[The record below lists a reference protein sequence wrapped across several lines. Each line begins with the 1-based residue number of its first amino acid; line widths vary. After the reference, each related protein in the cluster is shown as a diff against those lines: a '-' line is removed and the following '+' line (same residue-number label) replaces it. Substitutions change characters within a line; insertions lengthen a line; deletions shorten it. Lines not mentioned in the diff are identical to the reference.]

1 MARQD
6 ILIADSELLTRD
18 LLKKML
24 SSTGFNVHAVSEFAE
39 AEQTLTQKKFPL
51 AMISS
56 KPGDKE
62 VRKMVGRL
70 REQWA
75 DCIVFLLSSPPG
87 SYEADS
93 LLRLGIFDVIV
104 KPFRLEEVK
113 LKVCH
118 ANEILSLKQRLR
130 KAENQLRKLPGQ
142 PIKVVDP
149 EKVVE
154 IPDLESL
161 EKIELNEPELN
172 SESIPRGLLRGKR
185 ANKNGTLPC
194 NEDSLRLD
202 AENLQS
208 PEIIAGD
215 SKNTEKSQTSG
226 SEVEKAYKR
235 QAGVMQA
242 GQDAIEQIKR
252 LDELRKG
259 GIVTAAEFE
268 SKKKELL
275 ERI

>member
-1 MARQD
+1 MVRQD

-24 SSTGFNVHAVSEFAE
+24 SRAGFNVHAVSEFVE
-39 AEQTLTQKKFPL
+39 AEQEIAQKKFTL

-62 VRKMVGRL
+62 VKKMVGRL
-70 REQWA
+70 RKQRA
-75 DCIVFLLSSPPG
+75 DCVVFLLSSPPG
-87 SYEADS
+87 GYEADS
-93 LLRLGIFDVIV
+93 LLSLGIHDVII

-113 LKVCH
+113 LKVRH
-118 ANEILSLKQRLR
+118 ANEILCLKQKLR
-130 KAENQLRKLPGQ
+130 KAENLLGKLQ
-142 PIKVVDP
+142 DKTRAVVDP
-149 EKVVE
+149 AKTVE

-161 EKIELNEPELN
+161 EKIELTE
-172 SESIPRGLLRGKR
+172 SEF
-185 ANKNGTLPC
+185 
-194 NEDSLRLD
+194 
-202 AENLQS
+202 
-208 PEIIAGD
+208 PEIQAGE
-215 SKNTEKSQTSG
+215 SVNTEKSQASG

-235 QAGVMQA
+235 QAGVIPA
-242 GQDAIEQIKR
+242 GSGQDAIEQIKR

-259 GIVTAAEFE
+259 GIITAAEFD